1 MESDQN
7 VNVNTESDS
16 KYSSQDSLPRKKFT
30 FQDSILEKIKDF
42 PDVVEY
48 LKSLHKL
55 LEKQRKKI
63 KKLRCKS
70 KKLKHASTQTETPN
84 ENSTVSK
91 TIAEEITEAA
101 ELATQQSG
109 FVYEETSGMY
119 YDYKTG
125 YYYNAVS
132 ARERVFGG
140 FLSCF

>member
-1 MESDQN
+1 MEN
-7 VNVNTESDS
+7 EENVNTATDS
-16 KYSSQDSLPRKKFT
+16 KSSSRDSLSRKKYSL
-30 FQDSILEKIKDF
+30 QDSILEKIKDF

-48 LKSLHKL
+48 IKSLHKL
-55 LEKQRKKI
+55 LEKQRKKV
-63 KKLRCKS
+63 KKLRSKS
-70 KKLKHASTQTETPN
+70 KKTKHASTQYETPN
-84 ENSTVSK
+84 EKSAVPK

-132 ARERVFGG
+132 ACERVFKGI
-140 FLSCF
+140 FSVF